1 MAMTW
6 NKKERENKKRQAKKK
21 KEEKMQERKNNSG
34 KDTSLENMMAYLD
47 EDGNLTSQ
55 PPDQRK
61 KAPDNTGEANTGAS
75 PGKE

>member
-21 KEEKMQERKNNSG
+21 KEEKMQERKNSAG

-47 EDGNLTSQ
+47 EDGNLTSL

-61 KAPDNTGEANTGAS
+61 KKADNPEAGDKDAAPE
-75 PGKE
+75 KE